1 VLLQAEDGVFEELA
15 VFSLLQFGLDDF
27 QLEILDQHGDRGV
40 AVQLASDAPLQNL
53 PQRSAAGADDNS
65 AAVSVRLLH

>member
-1 VLLQAEDGVFEELA
+1 MLLQAEDGVFEELA
-15 VFSLLQFGLDDF
+15 VFSLLEFGLDDF

-53 PQRSAAGADDNS
+53 PQRSAAGADNNS
-65 AAVSVRLLH
+65 AAVSVRILH